1 MVPKRLKEARMEA
14 GLSQAKLSQL
24 LSVEEG
30 VNTRSRF
37 SSYEVGRTEP
47 PFSLVKKIAELLDY
61 PANYFYTE
69 DDDFAK
75 AVLQFHRERTDPES
89 NPHYTSVV
97 IEARKLSSKLD
108 KVRKTVAQLNEY
120 LKE

>member
-1 MVPKRLKEARMEA
+1 MGSCAAP
-14 GLSQAKLSQL
+14 SAKGDDKFITTDYLQQCL
-24 LSVEEG
+24 
-30 VNTRSRF
+30 

-89 NPHYTSVV
+89 NPHYNSVV

>member
-14 GLSQAKLSQL
+14 GLSQEKLSQL
-24 LSVEEG
+24 LGVAEG
-30 VNTRSRF
+30 INTRSRF

-47 PFSLVKKIAELLDY
+47 PFKLVKKIAELLDY
-61 PANYFYTE
+61 PENYFYTE

-75 AVLQFHRERTDPES
+75 AVLDFHRKRTSPEL
-89 NPHYTSVV
+89 NPNYDSEV
-97 IEARKLSSKLD
+97 EARRMASKLD
-108 KVRKTVAQLNEY
+108 DVKKIVAQLNEY